1 MNLRLVCTDFDG
13 TLLPAGEEDDRSIC
27 PEFFSRL
34 QQLKKRSG
42 AVWVINTGRPWE
54 SLRSELERQRLPYWP
69 DWVVLGEREVYRI
82 EGRLP
87 APHRAWNQRCSELH
101 RELFAATTSFWEGMR
116 RFLQHET
123 RAVYGQAEWSPL
135 EILAADAGEAD
146 RIHEKI
152 LDWIAPFPDL
162 SVQRNF
168 AGFRFSHREIHK
180 GSALQAVQ
188 EEIGLDAAVTLAAG
202 DHHNDLPMLDR
213 RYAAFL
219 TCPVN
224 AIPEV
229 KDRVRGQGGFLA
241 SRPASAGIAEALSR
255 FEACEA

>member
-1 MNLRLVCTDFDG
+1 MNPRLVCTDFDG
-13 TLLPAGEEDDRSIC
+13 TLLPAGEEKDRAIC
-27 PEFFSRL
+27 AEFFCRL
-34 QQLKKRSG
+34 QRLKEQRG
-42 AVWVINTGRPWE
+42 AIWIINTGRPWE
-54 SLRSELERQRLPYWP
+54 SLRRELEQERFPYWP

-82 EGRLP
+82 DHRLP
-87 APHRAWNQRCSELH
+87 VPHRAWNERCSELH
-101 RELFAATTSFWEGMR
+101 RELFAATTSFWERMR
-116 RFLQHET
+116 RFLRHET
-123 RAVYGQAEWSPL
+123 RAVYGHAEWSPL

-152 LDWIAPFPDL
+152 LDWIAPFPEL

-168 AGFRFSHREIHK
+168 EGFRFSHRAIHK

-188 EEIGLDAAVTLAAG
+188 EEIGLDASATLAAG

-219 TCPVN
+219 ACPVN

-229 KDRVRGQGGFLA
+229 KDRVRSQGGFLA
-241 SRPASAGIAEALSR
+241 SRAASAGIAEALSR
-255 FEACEA
+255 FAAGGA